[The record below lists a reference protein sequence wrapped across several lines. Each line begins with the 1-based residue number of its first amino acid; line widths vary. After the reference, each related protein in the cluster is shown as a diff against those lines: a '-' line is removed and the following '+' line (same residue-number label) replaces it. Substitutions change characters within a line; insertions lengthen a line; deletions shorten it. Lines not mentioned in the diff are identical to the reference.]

1 MSARHLSDSAN
12 WATPPGCRGQAPSP
26 GGGKKHEPPP
36 QRSLSPPLHPSAQPH
51 AAVEGAP
58 RTSWVDDGRVDGG
71 EGGGKGGGR
80 HGKGT
85 SAEWEHMKRTERGK
99 ESTKGL
105 WGGYKRT
112 TGPRKTR
119 ARHRGDGG
127 KTRRAMGK
135 ITHQLGQEGGH
146 KGSGCHPPPRPRTGT
161 VGCVRGGRGRR
172 EHGRRGGGLRRCRQ
186 QRWLCACKRRGLS
199 YKLCADTPSRVES
212 RQ

>member
-161 VGCVRGGRGRR
+161 GVCQGGAGAERAW
-172 EHGRRGGGLRRCRQ
+172 E
-186 QRWLCACKRRGLS
+186 KRRWFAQMQAA
-199 YKLCADTPSRVES
+199 KVALCMQKARAVVQTVR
-212 RQ
+212 